1 MDWIKI
7 EEPDIK
13 PENNEWYWVTI
24 EFLGIRSTKEA
35 EFKRGKWYDN
45 CHRKIDVIAWFPLK
59 RPQPYLKEDENKETN
74 LKEVEDKNEVV
85 TFFSKYLVEQEEKMK
100 KVSSPQ
106 YINWLYKYISKN
118 QFLSDEMLLYDE
130 ENENRE
136 NSLLLSY
143 LHSYI
148 SRLRKNTYYDEE
160 GWEHFVFRIRDRY
173 FDLYSIQGQGTI
185 TYVEE
190 CEKDQDAICLEA
202 GEEPL

>member
-24 EFLGIRSTKEA
+24 EFLGIRSIKEA

-45 CHRKIDVIAWFPLK
+45 CHREIDVIAWFPLK

-130 ENENRE
+130 EKIGRA
-136 NSLLLSY
+136 
-143 LHSYI
+143 H
-148 SRLRKNTYYDEE
+148 
-160 GWEHFVFRIRDRY
+160 V
-173 FDLYSIQGQGTI
+173 
-185 TYVEE
+185 
-190 CEKDQDAICLEA
+190 
-202 GEEPL
+202 